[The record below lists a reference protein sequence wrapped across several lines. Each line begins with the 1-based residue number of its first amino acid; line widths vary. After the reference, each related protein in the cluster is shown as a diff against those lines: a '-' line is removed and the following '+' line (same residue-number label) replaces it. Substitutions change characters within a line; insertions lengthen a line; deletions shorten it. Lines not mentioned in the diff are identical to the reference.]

1 MISFNETFR
10 FKYTDFR
17 IYIIPSRAR
26 VALTSSINFEDIETQ
41 SGKVEKDDFLQN
53 ALPRNVFTVNMFEIE
68 Q

>member
-17 IYIIPSRAR
+17 IYIILSRAR
-26 VALTSSINFEDIETQ
+26 VALTSSINFEDIETR

-53 ALPRNVFTVNMFEIE
+53 DLP
-68 Q
+68 